1 MLFDLFAL
9 LQVADFV
16 EVAVADQHGFVQPRH
31 FGCEPHPYRVGRA
44 GLVERGALDP
54 ADQHVGGKILRES
67 GRHDLLSGLR
77 VGVFRQLAEDHHVLV
92 QPVPIDRAVIFGVGE
107 LAAGPERGVQHRHR
121 HGVAF
126 RAVDDVAGHRAVGRE
141 DGHLFD
147 HAVLTSAVERDEV
160 LRPVDR
166 VGHDRCRDEAVF
178 RFADVLHIA
187 VQPRVGFGLLV
198 LGEPLFELCDAAQQQ
213 PVFVSEAEVTPYA
226 REKSVHASRHL
237 VRPCE
242 QPGLGVVGGVGVVAD
257 GRDLQRHEQHHDVD
271 ASYELEQFA
280 QSSSL
285 I

>member
-1 MLFDLFAL
+1 MCGHLVVPGVLFDLFAL

-16 EVAVADQHGFVQPRH
+16 EVAVADQHDFVQPRH

-44 GLVERGALDP
+44 GLVERGVSRPSRSARR
-54 ADQHVGGKILRES
+54 RENTARIRSSRPPVRAS
-67 GRHDLLSGLR
+67 GRRISTARRGSPR
-77 VGVFRQLAEDHHVLV
+77 SW
-92 QPVPIDRAVIFGVGE
+92 PVPTDRAVIFGVGE

-187 VQPRVGFGLLV
+187 VQPRVGFGTPRT
-198 LGEPLFELCDAAQQQ
+198 GRAALR
-213 PVFVSEAEVTPYA
+213 A
-226 REKSVHASRHL
+226 
-237 VRPCE
+237 VRRGPAAA
-242 QPGLGVVGGVGVVAD
+242 GFRVRG
-257 GRDLQRHEQHHDVD
+257 
-271 ASYELEQFA
+271 
-280 QSSSL
+280 
-285 I
+285 